1 MSLHK
6 LKHRIKVS
14 RAKISFLK
22 SLVVAWCVLCSGCLL
37 EPQERDYYGRVV
49 VPQTREFRWSNGGV
63 PKVFDPALAAAA
75 PDTDAVRALFEG
87 LTDYDPQ
94 SLSPIPAVAE
104 KWQSSA
110 DNREWTFYLR
120 RNARWS
126 NGDTV
131 TAQDFVRS
139 WRRAVNLG
147 ERAAHANL
155 LNAIEG
161 TGEGFESSQTEQSAN
176 GRSASGE
183 QSASNQSA
191 NDSTRQTDA
200 AQRDTNA
207 SPASTSTVASS
218 NASTAAPAFGAIAV
232 NDYTLRVRLVRPDTN
247 LPALVAHTIFRPV
260 HASVTEG
267 ASVDGRSL
275 EDNDS
280 ADFLE
285 NRALPSAPTNS
296 SRAPVIG
303 NGAFELNAASYAANE
318 LVLIS
323 AKTYWNASSVKLERV
338 RFVGT
343 RDAESAL
350 SAYRA
355 GEVDAVTN
363 ASLQP
368 LAIKLLTPYKDF
380 RRTTFGALTYYAFN
394 RTRAPF
400 NDARVRRAFALALDR
415 SRLTADDMSGATV
428 PATKFVPA
436 TPSSTQTNAQA
447 TTTAAA
453 AGQSPSTPAKKAE
466 ASAQAS
472 PSTSNTTDTALS
484 IAKET
489 SEAKNANE
497 AQSRN
502 LVENQN
508 DAATDSPRAK
518 NTPTAFNT
526 TNDANAISNELT
538 TDANEARRLLK
549 DAGFPSGANFPVV
562 RLLVNRNDQQRRIAA
577 VIAQM
582 WQSTLGVKT
591 EIVVKDWQDYEAAV
605 ATGDFDIARR
615 SIVMQ
620 TMDEATSMLQ
630 IFDYEAKIK
639 NEINK
644 RAARA
649 KEEAEAAVNTRDAT
663 PKNADARR
671 DTEDQ
676 RIGDAGTRTI
686 EFASPR
692 TEAEAL
698 RESAAIPVYFAR
710 SFALVKPYVNGFDS
724 NLFDAPSLQRVGVD
738 STWRQQQHSVHK
750 EATRTNSAP

>member
-1 MSLHK
+1 MHG
-6 LKHRIKVS
+6 IGVS
-14 RAKISFLK
+14 RARISFLK

-94 SLSPIPAVAE
+94 SLTPIPAVAE
-104 KWQSSA
+104 RWQSSS
-110 DNREWTFYLR
+110 DNREWTFFLR

-126 NGDTV
+126 NGDPV

-139 WRRAVNLG
+139 WQRAVKLR
-147 ERAAHANL
+147 ERAAHAEL
-155 LNAIEG
+155 LNVIEG
-161 TGEGFESSQTEQSAN
+161 AGEIVEPLQTEQSAD
-176 GRSASGE
+176 GTSASIK
-183 QSASNQSA
+183 QPSSNQSA
-191 NDSTRQTDA
+191 NSSTRQTATTTTRDA
-200 AQRDTNA
+200 SA
-207 SPASTSTVASS
+207 SQAASSAAPSSTTST
-218 NASTAAPAFGAIAV
+218 PAIVFGAIAM

-247 LPALVAHTIFRPV
+247 LPALVAHTVFRPV

-267 ASVDGRSL
+267 TSVDGQPLAASNTDTEL
-275 EDNDS
+275 
-280 ADFLE
+280 LQ
-285 NRALPSAPTNS
+285 NRALPSAPTTL
-296 SRAPVIG
+296 RHAPVIC
-303 NGAFELNAASYAANE
+303 NGAFELNAASYTANE
-318 LVLIS
+318 LVLVAS
-323 AKTYWNASSVKLERV
+323 KTYWSAATVKLERV
-338 RFVGT
+338 RFIGT

-428 PATKFVPA
+428 PATKFVPP
-436 TPSSTQTNAQA
+436 TPSTTQTNGQA
-447 TTTAAA
+447 TTTTSETE
-453 AGQSPSTPAKKAE
+453 QSPTSPANKA
-466 ASAQAS
+466 ASSAQAS
-472 PSTSNTTDTALS
+472 PVTSNVTDTTLP

-497 AQSRN
+497 AQSQN
-502 LVENQN
+502 IVENQN
-508 DAATDSPRAK
+508 EAAADPPRARNK
-518 NTPTAFNT
+518 PSAFNKT
-526 TNDANAISNELT
+526 LDANVTSNELT
-538 TDANEARRLLK
+538 TDANEARRLLNE
-549 DAGFPSGANFPVV
+549 AGFPSGANFPVV

-591 EIVVKDWQDYEAAV
+591 EIIVKDWQEYEAAV

-615 SIVMQ
+615 SFVLQ
-620 TMDEATSMLQ
+620 TMDETTNMLQ

-644 RAARA
+644 EAARA
-649 KEEAEAAVNTRDAT
+649 KEEADAIAANSRTAKT
-663 PKNADARR
+663 QNADARR
-671 DTEDQ
+671 ENDNQPE
-676 RIGDAGTRTI
+676 RDANARTI
-686 EFASPR
+686 EFESPR
-692 TEAEAL
+692 TEVEAL
-698 RESAAIPVYFAR
+698 REAAAIPVYFAR

-724 NLFDAPSLQRVGVD
+724 NLFDAPSLQRVRVD
-738 STWRQQQHSVHK
+738 STWRQQQQQQPDRK
-750 EATRTNSAP
+750 EATWTSSTP